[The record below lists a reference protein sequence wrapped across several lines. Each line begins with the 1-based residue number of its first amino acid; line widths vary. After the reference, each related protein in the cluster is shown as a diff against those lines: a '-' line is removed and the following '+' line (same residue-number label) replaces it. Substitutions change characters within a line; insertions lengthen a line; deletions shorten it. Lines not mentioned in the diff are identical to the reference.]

1 MLIKPYDRR
10 QIVTLTILTVAFFLW
25 LTVNTVFAAGSVVI
39 NEFLPN
45 PTSGND
51 WVELY
56 NPTSNSIS
64 IGNWYLK
71 DEATTHIADFSL
83 STSIATG
90 NYLAVD
96 VGSRLNKDN
105 DTVTLYNNANETIDS
120 RTYSQNPGDN
130 ISIGRYPD
138 GDVWTNLQNLT
149 KGGSN
154 NNGNPV
160 PTPTLTPTPT
170 PVPTNTP
177 APTST
182 SAPTQ
187 TPTSVP
193 TTKPTTVPSSTPA
206 AKPTILLADSTT
218 ENSIA
223 GNEDLPEIDL
233 SINNAMEFTSTIEPE
248 VLGTNSP
255 KTSKPTLPV
264 ILIITGTLLTLAGGV
279 LLAYQEIKNKQ
290 K

>member
-25 LTVNTVFAAGSVVI
+25 LTVNPVFAAGSVVI

-130 ISIGRYPD
+130 ISISRYPD